1 MTTTGT
7 SAFNLDVNDLIEEAF
22 ERCGKELR
30 TGYDFRTARRS
41 LNLLTI
47 EWANRGINLWTIE
60 EGQIPLYPNQV
71 IYALPNDTIDLLDQV
86 TRTNAGVGSNQ
97 VDININRISES
108 TYSTIP
114 NKYAQGRPIQ
124 VWINRQTGEA
134 NATTANVATQAV
146 QATDTTIYLDDVTGL
161 AAAGFIKLDN
171 ELISYSNLTQT
182 GNTAGYLSYC
192 GRGQQNTI
200 AASHAIGT
208 DVYVSRPPSIN
219 IWPVPNQGSTGNP
232 YYMFVY
238 WRMRRMQDAGSG
250 VKSQDIPFRFLECM
264 VAGLAYK
271 MSMKLPDMD
280 PNRIMALKAEYEQ
293 QFQLAADEDREKA
306 SVRFV
311 PRVLNYR

>member
-7 SAFNLDVNDLIEEAF
+7 STFNLDVNDLIEEAF

-86 TRTNAGVGSNQ
+86 TRTNAGVGTNQ

-146 QATDTTIYLDDVTGL
+146 QAADTTIYLDDVTGL